1 MLKIKKK
8 INMLTHFSLEDQFEQ
23 ERKKILNHAV
33 TLGSAMCA
41 IIVPVFGLLDLVAK
55 PHMIKPFMLL
65 RLIVTLMCI
74 GIYYLSKSKIGEKY
88 TYPLSAVVGLSVC
101 GSIAYMCF
109 LDMGP
114 TDPYYAGINL
124 PLLGFGIMLPLTMTE
139 GIILFGLVWMSYLIP
154 NWLILEPYETST
166 FISNNFFLLSTI
178 IISLVGCQFNLIH
191 QRNQWNVHRKLRAA
205 HKKIK
210 NHANEL
216 EQKVQERTQCLLQSE
231 RLAVVGQLAGGIAH
245 DFNNHLT
252 AILGISELMKDTFDE
267 TDKRRNDVESIYRV
281 GRRAADLVRQLLAFS
296 RRQILMPKILNL
308 NDVLDE
314 VEKMLKRLIG
324 EHIELI
330 VSKAPDLGFVR
341 ADPVQIEQI
350 ILNLAV
356 NARDAMC
363 DGGRLII
370 ETDNISLDK
379 AYCKHVRVSVP
390 PGDYVMLAIT
400 DTGMG
405 MSEDVRLKIF
415 EPFFTTKEQ
424 GKGTGLGL
432 STVYGI
438 VKQSNG
444 DIFVYSEE
452 GKGTTFKVYLPR
464 VKDESPK
471 AEDTHVKTEDLPKGK
486 ETILLVEDEEVVRK
500 LTARMLEKQGY
511 TVIQAEEGQK
521 ALELTRDHTGRIDL
535 LVTDVVMPNMGGRAL
550 AEHLQSQSDD
560 LKVLYISGYTDKT
573 VHLQNIVDSNAE
585 FLQKPYTLET
595 LSYKIRNIFDN

>member
-1 MLKIKKK
+1 MKLIFKNRRKIK
-8 INMLTHFSLEDQFEQ
+8 NQPLEAQFEV
-23 ERKKILNHAV
+23 ERKKILNRAV
-33 TLGSAMCA
+33 TWGAALCA
-41 IIVPVFGLLDLVAK
+41 IFVPMFGLLDLVIK
-55 PHMIKPFMLL
+55 PHVFHTFALI
-65 RLIVTLMCI
+65 RLVVTLVCI
-74 GIYYLSKSKIGEKY
+74 GVFFISKMKLGEKY
-88 TYPLSAVVGLSVC
+88 SFLLSTVVGLSVC
-101 GSIAYMCF
+101 GSIALMCLF
-109 LDMGP
+109 DQGP
-114 TDPYYAGINL
+114 IDPYYAGINL
-124 PLLGFGIMLPLTMTE
+124 PLLGFGIMLPLTLTE
-139 GIILFGLVWMSYLIP
+139 GTILFGLIWLSYIVP
-154 NWLILEPYETST
+154 NALILKPHELNI

-178 IISLVGCQFNLIH
+178 LIALAGSQFNLMH

-252 AILGISELMKDTFDE
+252 AILGISELMKETFEDTD
-267 TDKRRNDVESIYRV
+267 RRKNDIESIYRV

-308 NDVLDE
+308 NDILDE

-324 EHIELI
+324 EHIELV
-330 VSKAPDLGFVR
+330 VSVAHDLGSVR

-356 NARDAMC
+356 NARDAMAE
-363 DGGRLII
+363 GGRLII
-370 ETDNISLDK
+370 ETDNITLDK

-400 DTGMG
+400 DTGIG
-405 MSEDVRLKIF
+405 MPEDVRMKIF

-444 DIFVYSEE
+444 DIFVYSEK
-452 GKGTTFKVYLPR
+452 GRGTTFKIYLPR
-464 VKDESPK
+464 IKEASTELEQAQVAP
-471 AEDTHVKTEDLPKGK
+471 EDLPKGK
-486 ETILLVEDEEVVRK
+486 ETILLVEDEDVVRK

-511 TVIQAEEGQK
+511 TVIQAEEGTK
-521 ALELTRDHTGRIDL
+521 ALELSKHHKGQIDM

-550 AEHLQSQSDD
+550 ANHMMSESND

-573 VHLQNIVDSNAE
+573 VHLQNIVDTDAE

-595 LSYKIRNIFDN
+595 LSYKIRSIFDN